1 MTRTYEFG
9 SIFVLRVEPNNS
21 YLSKKGS
28 APIKIDDEDSKELI
42 KYLDMSIVFYSKVSK
57 EDHIYLCE
65 RTDKTYNLANK
76 IWNKG
81 ERE

>member
-21 YLSKKGS
+21 YLSKRGS

-42 KYLDMSIVFYSKVSK
+42 KHLSMSIQKY
-57 EDHIYLCE
+57 
-65 RTDKTYNLANK
+65 
-76 IWNKG
+76 
-81 ERE
+81 